1 MLQKT
6 RSQSTHLTR
15 QGDHLAELGQ
25 RFGWQALVTKAG
37 QQRRSGPEAVVC
49 ERTAYRVERIF
60 NRRKSRGHL
69 APLFVTRHAHI
80 EGLPYR
86 LTRGGRV
93 GTVTEFVL
101 RRSLETAPA
110 SLPGLP
116 PENKPKRTDKPPAE
130 RSLKALAAIALTI
143 IKTATGADV
152 LRRLTPLSGL
162 QEEIL
167 QRLGWGT
174 AL

>member
-1 MLQKT
+1 
-6 RSQSTHLTR
+6 
-15 QGDHLAELGQ
+15 
-25 RFGWQALVTKAG
+25 
-37 QQRRSGPEAVVC
+37 
-49 ERTAYRVERIF
+49 IF

-116 PENKPKRTDKPPAE
+116 PENKPNRTHNPPPQPTLKP
-130 RSLKALAAIALTI
+130 LARMALTV
-143 IKTATGADV
+143 IKPATGGDV
-152 LRRLTPLSGL
+152 LRGRARVAGV
-162 QEEIL
+162 QEEIR